1 MPHRHKPEN
10 FTGRPHLHK
19 LKTRPLDR
27 NLTMAKVGLMAGTQ
41 IAGHEFLN
49 LFRSAESRAEKN
61 RDFYTRQAQYL
72 ADELGR
78 LKGSIMKVGQMLSLY
93 GQYFMPEE
101 AVDVLRGL
109 QDDTPHVDW
118 KIMRPVLE
126 ERLGRAR
133 LAELE
138 IDPEPLAAASLGQVH
153 VAWRKS
159 DRRKL
164 CLKIQ
169 YPGLTKAIDSDIRT
183 LSRLVTA
190 ARLAPKNINL
200 QPIME
205 EVRDMLHREVD
216 YPAELETTR
225 WYRQTLADDPR
236 YVVPEVFPEYSSD
249 HVLATSFEA
258 GEHVQADAVQNLPQ
272 ARRNRLSQAA
282 LELFF
287 NEFFRWGIVQTDPH
301 FGNYRVRI
309 DPRGEN
315 DRLVLLDFG
324 ASRRFDPDFLRAYRR
339 VIQGAF
345 DRDVEE
351 VFAGGLG
358 IRLLRESFPPEL
370 RRAFA
375 EVCFLIIEPFSG
387 VTPEYPPRELLT
399 AEGAY
404 RWGESDLPTR
414 VTGTIARASLSR
426 HFRVPPREI
435 VFLHRRLGGL
445 FVLLAV
451 LGAELQGR
459 PLLGRYLAGPQG
471 AAG

>member
-1 MPHRHKPEN
+1 MSNRHTPEN

-27 NLTMAKVGLMAGTQ
+27 NLAMAKVGLLAGTQ
-41 IAGHEFLN
+41 IAGHELLN
-49 LFRSAESRAEKN
+49 LFRSRESRAEKD
-61 RDFYTRQAQYL
+61 RDFYTRQARFL

-118 KIMRPVLE
+118 KIMQPVLE
-126 ERLGRAR
+126 ERLGRGR
-133 LAELE
+133 IAELD

-153 VAWRKS
+153 VAYRKR
-159 DRRKL
+159 DQRKL

-249 HVLATSFEA
+249 HVLCTSYEV
-258 GEHVQADAVQNLPQ
+258 GEHVQSDAVQNLPQ
-272 ARRNRLSQAA
+272 DRRNRLAYAA

-287 NEFFRWGIVQTDPH
+287 REFFEWGRVQTDPH

-309 DPRGEN
+309 DPQGRN
-315 DRLVLLDFG
+315 DQIVLLDFG
-324 ASRRFDPDFLRAYRR
+324 ATRRFDPDFLRAYRR
-339 VIQGAF
+339 VIRGAF
-345 DRDVEE
+345 ERNVDE

-358 IRLLRESFPPEL
+358 IRLLRDSFPPEL
-370 RRAFA
+370 RQAFA
-375 EVCFLIIEPFSG
+375 EVCFLIIEPFAEI
-387 VTPEYPPRELLT
+387 TAERPPRELLT
-399 AEGAY
+399 PDGAY

-414 VTGTIARASLSR
+414 VTASIARASLSR

-451 LGAELQGR
+451 LGGELHGR
-459 PLLGRYLAGPQG
+459 PLLGRFLD
-471 AAG
+471 AAQRRG